1 MLSVRSVSVA
11 VPRIPICPC
20 LYLEPITVY
29 FVFRFSQYNTPNHH
43 NKTFTGLTDPACP
56 FRLSPNPTQPSDS
69 AAGPSA
75 LLTSPQPTS
84 RSPNP
89 SQQRRNYGAFA
100 ARSPVWSAVAAA
112 EAAAPKTR
120 AWRYFILF
128 FFIILVFQFFPCA
141 VMAAA
146 AWSTEQFA
154 DPSHSPRHATRA
166 LAPVL
171 ILTHPLR
178 QGWWR
183 GTMLADRGN

>member
-1 MLSVRSVSVA
+1 M
-11 VPRIPICPC
+11 
-20 LYLEPITVY
+20 
-29 FVFRFSQYNTPNHH
+29 
-43 NKTFTGLTDPACP
+43 
-56 FRLSPNPTQPSDS
+56 
-69 AAGPSA
+69 
-75 LLTSPQPTS
+75 LTSPQPTS

-146 AWSTEQFA
+146 AAWSTEQFA

-183 GTMLADRGN
+183 GTMLADRVNCFRLGFNSTVELSVILYDFPKNICRILNFRKI